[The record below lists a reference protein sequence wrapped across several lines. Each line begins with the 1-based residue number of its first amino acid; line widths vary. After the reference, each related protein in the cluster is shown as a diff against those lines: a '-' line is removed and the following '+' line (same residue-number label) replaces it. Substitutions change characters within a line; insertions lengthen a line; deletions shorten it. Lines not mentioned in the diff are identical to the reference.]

1 MEPIV
6 LLGLIV
12 VVYGGYV
19 ALLDFRE
26 DLSACFPR
34 RVIKV
39 ADRSSHQGRSL
50 KSPIEKMAGMHI

>member
-19 ALLDFRE
+19 AMLDFRE
-26 DLSACFPR
+26 DLSARFPR
-34 RVIKV
+34 RVAKV
-39 ADRSSHQGRSL
+39 ADRCRHRGRRL